1 MTVLRVS
8 ERRALLLLTAAG
20 IYLLNQ
26 TRDRIDNQFE
36 GAATARAEKEKRKV
50 HSLYHH

>member
-20 IYLLNQ
+20 ISAQ
-26 TRDRIDNQFE
+26 SGTRVTGQS
-36 GAATARAEKEKRKV
+36 V
-50 HSLYHH
+50 